1 MARRN
6 NVSRGRGDEFYT
18 RLEDVAAFFDPIL
31 DELDGRRVMCP
42 CDGPESAFVRY
53 FEDAGV
59 DVEYAAGDFDAV
71 DFDAY
76 DLIITNPPFSR
87 LRDFVQKAMASTA
100 GFVIVVP
107 VCSLGNE
114 NITEAVRDRSAGVY
128 EGPRKFMR
136 PSGRI
141 DEERTAWLSTIHN
154 EAAVRR
160 PQRLF
165 ADEHDRTADGIP
177 IYDRTG
183 AVPWT
188 WDGVVLVPGG
198 FLYLRYDA
206 RAHQLLYS
214 DHNVVGV
221 GDGRRR
227 YIRVA
232 VACRPSYC

>member
-1 MARRN
+1 MAGGTN
-6 NVSRGRGDEFYT
+6 ISRGRGDEFYT
-18 RLEDVAAFFDPIL
+18 RREDVAAFFDPIL
-31 DELDGRRVMCP
+31 DELDGRRIMCP

-59 DVEYAAGDFDAV
+59 DVAYAAGDFDAV

-87 LRDFVQKAMASTA
+87 LRDFVRKLTASTA
-100 GFVIVVP
+100 GFAVVMPWSVIADEVIVA
-107 VCSLGNE
+107 
-114 NITEAVRDRSAGVY
+114 AVRDRAAGVY
-128 EGPRKFMR
+128 AGPKIFMR
-136 PSGRI
+136 PSGGSA
-141 DEERTAWLSTIHN
+141 EVKCSWLSTIHN

-165 ADEHDRTADGIP
+165 EDEHDRTADGIP

-188 WDGVVLVPGG
+188 WDGVSLVPGS
-198 FLYLRYDA
+198 FIHLRYDA

-214 DHNVVGV
+214 EHEAVGV

-227 YIRVA
+227 YLRVA